1 MGRTSKKAE
10 FDLVATV
17 KRWRDQNTDDRKPTI
32 QDVAELQVSQK
43 TVSRIINNSPSVNA
57 ATRDAIQS
65 LIREI
70 GYRPDPQA
78 ADWHPNARF

>member
-32 QDVAELQVSQK
+32 QDVAELAGVSK
-43 TVSRIINNSPSVNA
+43 DGIANN
-57 ATRDAIQS
+57 Q
-65 LIREI
+65 
-70 GYRPDPQA
+70 
-78 ADWHPNARF
+78 